1 MPDFDTRKPQGSN
14 EPNRPRMTLIANRL
28 SRLLSASKVRILSI
42 ASTLRRFLM
51 ANRLRTLLIGGGMM
65 LFVAAAALGLL
76 IYSSIELADGGQK
89 VTDLQ
94 QKIEGATLTP
104 LEGCPVG
111 GDINQSKIRDMVH
124 GFSSTKKIVFVRGS
138 DITYLYYLGVGG
150 AIDIDANIELY
161 MISTDGTSLTRLTK
175 TTAKEY
181 GANRLPDGRRMNILW
196 DTDGRTIRGISYF
209 DSEPGTTLN
218 GRPPYPPD
226 DIDMYEVNVDG
237 TGLTHLTNTETQEG
251 ILTRAPN
258 QPWRF
263 PRKLPECL
271 RRKCHDCAQKWC
283 RRRCRRRP
291 LSRIN
296 NTVYTSNTV
305 S

>member
-1 MPDFDTRKPQGSN
+1 MWARRATHGRMEEKLMPDFDTRKPQGSN
-14 EPNRPRMTLIANRL
+14 EPNRPPMTLLANRL
-28 SRLLSASKVRILSI
+28 SRLLSASKGRILSM
-42 ASTLRRFLM
+42 AGMLRHSLM
-51 ANRLRTLLIGGGMM
+51 ANKLRSLLLGAIL
-65 LFVAAAALGLL
+65 LFGLL
-76 IYSSIELADGGQK
+76 IYSSSELADGGQK

-111 GDINQSKIRDMVH
+111 GDINQSKIRDMVN

-226 DIDMYEVNVDG
+226 DMDMYEVNVDG
-237 TGLTHLTNTETQEG
+237 TGLTRLTNTETQEG
-251 ILTRAPN
+251 ILT
-258 QPWRF
+258 WVW
-263 PRKLPECL
+263 K
-271 RRKCHDCAQKWC
+271 
-283 RRRCRRRP
+283 
-291 LSRIN
+291 
-296 NTVYTSNTV
+296 
-305 S
+305 